1 VKLRFPAA
9 LAVLALLALGT
20 AVALADYESG
30 TYAGKTKVQKLAI
43 SFKATQSR
51 LSKLTLRVEFT
62 CTDGEVFEAPLNA
75 FQFQRIV
82 DGRYDATYRGS
93 SKASTYRH
101 HGKIVGRTAT
111 GTFTG
116 TRRYNENDELDPKG
130 TIVCRTG
137 TIKYAIRKRVPK
149 RS

>member
-1 VKLRFPAA
+1 MKLRTTAA
-9 LAVLALLALGT
+9 LAGL
-20 AVALADYESG
+20 AVAGLGVGAAHAAYESG
-30 TYAGKTKVQKLAI
+30 TYSGKTKVQRLAI

-51 LSKLTLRVEFT
+51 LSKLKVRVKFS
-62 CTDGEVFEAPLNA
+62 CTDGEVFETPLTD

-82 DGRYDATYRGS
+82 SGRYDATYRGS

-101 HGKIVGRTAT
+101 RGRILTRTAT

-116 TRRYNENDELDPKG
+116 TRRYNENDELDPNG

-137 TIKYAIRKRVPK
+137 TIRYSIKKKR
-149 RS
+149 